1 LPKSRNRIRPM
12 LILVFCDRTYAGL
25 YLDNGSE
32 YLEPLQISR
41 ITTQEPAETLQFLC
55 YSGDRALLAPRTLH
69 FGGGKITSTTKPTAP
84 GCIPDYEPFP
94 FRQRKKRRK
103 IGPFSKRLSFAM
115 LDFRTQEGRY
125 ARDIC
130 DGIAADLGGAPN
142 AAQQLLCQMF
152 ALKVLRVQLLVQ
164 KILSGETV
172 NLHTENYCLAWMNSA
187 RRDLES
193 LNVLTV
199 LPCLQSPLD
208 FDFREMSDEQLEQA
222 LRLLEQLMPA
232 AAP

>member
-1 LPKSRNRIRPM
+1 L
-12 LILVFCDRTYAGL
+12 
-25 YLDNGSE
+25 
-32 YLEPLQISR
+32 
-41 ITTQEPAETLQFLC
+41 
-55 YSGDRALLAPRTLH
+55 
-69 FGGGKITSTTKPTAP
+69 FGGDKITSATKATAP

-103 IGPFSKRLSFAM
+103 VGPFSKRLSFAM
-115 LDFRTQEGRY
+115 LDLRTQEGRY

-172 NLHTENYCLAWMNSA
+172 NRHTENYCLAWMNSA
-187 RRDLES
+187 RRDLEA

-199 LPCLQSPLD
+199 PSHLQSLFDLD
-208 FDFREMSDEQLEQA
+208 VREMSDEQLDEAIGQ
-222 LRLLEQLMPA
+222 LEQLMPA
-232 AAP
+232 APHGPVRHVVDGETLPSDDPEDADL